1 MALIEEPKNLEQEI
15 FEAKEILDTTSQISR
30 FIHVTALFP
39 EKSATQRLSPTHQE
53 SPQMVC
59 KETPLVSS
67 NMSEPS
73 SSGSQENAPTS
84 QASSEETVNNLQN
97 SKPPLNTQ
105 SPPPTPQLNVNHSSR
120 LSKLNLPTFSGN
132 PL

>member
-39 EKSATQRLSPTHQE
+39 ERSATQRLSSTHQE
-53 SPQMVC
+53 SLQMVY
-59 KETPLVSS
+59 KETSLLPS

-73 SSGSQENAPTS
+73 SSGSQENAPSTI
-84 QASSEETVNNLQN
+84 Q
-97 SKPPLNTQ
+97 
-105 SPPPTPQLNVNHSSR
+105 
-120 LSKLNLPTFSGN
+120 
-132 PL
+132 